1 MHTTLSGIHHI
12 TVLASDP
19 KRNAT
24 FYTEVLGLRMVKRT
38 VNFDA
43 PDVYHLYYADAKG
56 TPGTLM
62 TFFPFPDAARGT
74 RGTGEVSAIAWH
86 AASSSR
92 EYWIGRLAEHGVSFD
107 GPSKR
112 FGEEVVSF
120 LDPDGLKL
128 ELVFSDDPPT
138 VMTWDQGPVPLE
150 HQLRTF
156 HGVTFSL
163 QRAEPSLALL
173 STIMQARPVGTE
185 GIRRRY
191 AIGEGREAA
200 FVDIVVDAGLGR
212 ARQSAGSVHHIA
224 WRVKTDADQEA
235 WRDRLL
241 AADLRVTEIVD
252 RKYFHSIYF
261 REPGGILYEI
271 ATDPPGMNVD
281 EDWSELG
288 LKLQLPP
295 WYESDRARIEAVLP
309 ALD

>member
-1 MHTTLSGIHHI
+1 MVLSGIHHI

-19 KRNAT
+19 KRNAA
-24 FYTEVLGLRMVKRT
+24 FYTDVLGLRMVKRT

-43 PDVYHLYYADAKG
+43 PDVYHLYYADAFG
-56 TPGTLM
+56 SPGTLM
-62 TFFPFPDAARGT
+62 TVFPFPHAARGK
-74 RGTGEVSAIAWH
+74 RGTGEVSAVAWH
-86 AASSSR
+86 VPASSR
-92 EYWIGRLAEHGVSFD
+92 DYWISRLAEKSVGFD
-107 GPSKR
+107 GPSIR
-112 FGEEVVSF
+112 FGQEVLSF

-128 ELVFSDDPPT
+128 ELVFSADPPM
-138 VMTWDQGPVPLE
+138 VMAWSQSSVPAE

-163 QRAEPSLALL
+163 QNAEPSLALL
-173 STIMQARPVGTE
+173 STVMGARSIGAVGV
-185 GIRRRY
+185 RHRY
-191 AIGEGREAA
+191 ALGEGSEAA
-200 FVDIVVDAGLGR
+200 MVDLVVDATLPW

-224 WRVKTDADQEA
+224 WRVKSDAEHGA
-235 WRDRLL
+235 WRERLL
-241 AADLRVTEIVD
+241 AADGRVTEVID

-288 LKLQLPP
+288 QKLQLPP
-295 WYESDRARIEAVLP
+295 WYEPDRKKIEAVLP

>member
-1 MHTTLSGIHHI
+1 MVLSGIHHI

-19 KRNAT
+19 KRNAA
-24 FYTEVLGLRMVKRT
+24 FYIDVLGLRMVKRT

-43 PDVYHLYYADAKG
+43 PDVYHLYYADATG
-56 TPGTLM
+56 SPGTLM
-62 TFFPFPDAARGT
+62 TVFPFPQAARGK
-74 RGTGEVSAIAWH
+74 RGAGEVSAISWH
-86 AASSSR
+86 VPTSSR
-92 EYWIGRLAEHGVSFD
+92 DYWISRLSEKGIGFD

-112 FGEEVVSF
+112 FGDEVVAF

-128 ELVFSDDPPT
+128 ELVFSVDPPQ
-138 VMTWDQGPVPLE
+138 VMTWEQSAVPAE

-156 HGVTFSL
+156 HGVTFTL
-163 QRAEPSLALL
+163 QQADPSLALL
-173 STIMQARPVGTE
+173 STIMGARAVGAE
-185 GIRRRY
+185 GVRHRY
-191 AIGEGREAA
+191 AVGEGNEAA
-200 FVDIVVDAGLGR
+200 LVDLIVDAKLPW

-224 WRVKTDADQEA
+224 WRVRTDEEHET
-235 WRDRLL
+235 WRERLL
-241 AADLRVTEIVD
+241 AADVRVTEIVD

-295 WYESDRARIEAVLP
+295 WHEPDRAKIESVLP
-309 ALD
+309 DLD

>member
-1 MHTTLSGIHHI
+1 MNTVLSGIHHI

-19 KRNAT
+19 KRNAE
-24 FYTEVLGLRMVKRT
+24 FYTHVLGLRMVKRT

-43 PDVYHLYYADAKG
+43 PDVYHLYYADATG

-62 TFFPFPDAARGT
+62 TVFPFPQAARGK

-86 AASSSR
+86 VAMSSR
-92 EYWIGRLAEHGVSFD
+92 DYWISRLAEKGISFD
-107 GPSKR
+107 GPTKR
-112 FGEEVVSF
+112 FGEEVVAF

-128 ELVFSDDPPT
+128 ELVFSAEPPD
-138 VMTWDQGPVPLE
+138 VMTWDQSPVPAA

-156 HGVTFSL
+156 HGVTFAL
-163 QRAEPSLALL
+163 QNADPSLALL
-173 STIMQARPVGTE
+173 SNIMGARSSGVE
-185 GIRRRY
+185 GVRHRY
-191 AIGEGREAA
+191 VMGEGMEAA
-200 FVDIVVDAGLGR
+200 MVDLVIDAKLPW

-224 WRVKTDADQEA
+224 WRVKTDQDQEA
-235 WRDRLL
+235 WRERLL
-241 AADLRVTEIVD
+241 TADVRVTEIVD

-288 LKLQLPP
+288 SKLQLPP
-295 WYESDRARIEAVLP
+295 WYEADRARIESVLP
-309 ALD
+309 DLN

>member
-1 MHTTLSGIHHI
+1 MNMVLSGIHHI

-19 KRNAT
+19 KRNAE
-24 FYTEVLGLRMVKRT
+24 FYTNVLGLRMVKRT

-43 PDVYHLYYADAKG
+43 PDVYHLYYADATG
-56 TPGTLM
+56 SPGTLM
-62 TFFPFPDAARGT
+62 TFFPFPQAARGK

-86 AASSSR
+86 VAASSR
-92 EYWIGRLAEHGVSFD
+92 DYWISRLAEKGIDFN
-107 GPSKR
+107 GPAER
-112 FGEEVVSF
+112 FGAEVISF
-120 LDPDGLKL
+120 FDPDGLKL
-128 ELVFSDDPPT
+128 ELIFSTDPPK
-138 VMTWDQGPVPLE
+138 VVTWDRSPVPAE

-163 QRAEPSLALL
+163 QNADPSLALL
-173 STIMQARPVGTE
+173 STIMGARSVGAE
-185 GIRRRY
+185 GVRHRY
-191 AIGEGREAA
+191 ALGEGAEAA
-200 FVDIVVDAGLGR
+200 MVDLIVDASLPW

-224 WRVKTDADQEA
+224 WRVRSDEEHGA
-235 WRDRLL
+235 WREKLL
-241 AADLRVTEIVD
+241 AADVRVTEVVD

-295 WYESDRARIEAVLP
+295 WYERDRARIEAVLP
-309 ALD
+309 DLD

>member
-1 MHTTLSGIHHI
+1 MVLSGIHHI

-19 KRNAT
+19 KRNAE
-24 FYTEVLGLRMVKRT
+24 FYTDVLGLRMVKRT

-43 PDVYHLYYADAKG
+43 PDVYHLYYADATG

-62 TFFPFPDAARGT
+62 TFFPFPQAARGK

-86 AASSSR
+86 VAALSR
-92 EYWIGRLAEHGVSFD
+92 DYWISRLAEKGISFD
-107 GPSKR
+107 GPVKR
-112 FGEEVVSF
+112 FGDEVISF

-128 ELVFSDDPPT
+128 ELIFSADPPK
-138 VMTWDQGPVPLE
+138 VMTWGQSSVPAE

-163 QRAEPSLALL
+163 QNADASLALL
-173 STIMQARPVGTE
+173 STIMGARSVGTD
-185 GIRRRY
+185 GVRHRY
-191 AIGEGREAA
+191 ALGEGMEAA
-200 FVDIVVDAGLGR
+200 MVDLIVDEKLPW

-224 WRVKTDADQEA
+224 WRVKTDEEHAA
-235 WRDRLL
+235 WRERLL
-241 AADLRVTEIVD
+241 AADVRVTEIVD

-295 WYESDRARIEAVLP
+295 WYERDRAKIESVLP